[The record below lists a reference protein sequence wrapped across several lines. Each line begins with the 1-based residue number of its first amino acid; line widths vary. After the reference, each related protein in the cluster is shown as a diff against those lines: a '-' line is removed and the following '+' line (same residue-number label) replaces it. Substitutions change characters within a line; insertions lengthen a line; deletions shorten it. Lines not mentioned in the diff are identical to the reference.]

1 MNTTQLHYFLELART
16 RNYTE
21 VSKRFFITQ
30 PTLSRNIIALE
41 EEIEAKLFSRESGG
55 VELTAAGKLLLEEL
69 EPLSA
74 RYEDLLHRVRNR
86 GAGITG
92 ELTIG
97 LSAEQQMP
105 DALLTA
111 IRHFMSANPGVELR
125 LRRLDNDQLHR
136 SLQDKT
142 VDLAVGLGYP
152 GTEENTTLKCVLLQ
166 EERPCLIRAA
176 KGNADGQLIF
186 SARECRSFLESSELI
201 FPRHNTLRGF
211 DGDPVE
217 MLRQMLRLPELSP
230 KVRYVDNISDVP
242 LYVSAGLGVTIAN
255 RSHCITGEAG
265 VDVLEILDAEPYRKV
280 MLYHGDA
287 KNPVLDRFL
296 MRQELL

>member
-1 MNTTQLHYFLELART
+1 MVNTTQLHYFLELART
-16 RNYTE
+16 RNYTD

-41 EEIEAKLFSRESGG
+41 DEIGAKLFSRESGG

-86 GAGITG
+86 DAGITG

-105 DALLTA
+105 DTLLTY
-111 IRHFMSANPGVELR
+111 IRHFVTANPGVELR

-136 SLQDKT
+136 GLQDGT

-152 GTEENTTLKCVLLQ
+152 GTEENTALKCVVLQ

-176 KGNADGQLIF
+176 KGNADGPLIF
-186 SARECRSFLESSELI
+186 SARECRSFLENNELI

-217 MLRQMLRLPELSP
+217 MLRKMLRLPELSP

-255 RSHCITGEAG
+255 RSHCITGESG
-265 VDVLEILDAEPYRKV
+265 VGVLEILDAEPYRKV
-280 MLYHGDA
+280 MIYPSET
-287 KNPVLDRFL
+287 KNHVLERFL
-296 MRQELL
+296 AQK